1 MAKTARTG
9 RVRDGALLELI
20 GDVIGLLDIV
30 ELRRGLL
37 DAMHRMLP
45 CDYVSLNDIGPGR
58 DEVVA
63 IMEPD
68 VPGLMSAWV
77 RHAHENPLLRHLQR
91 TLDGR
96 AYRFSDV
103 IASDALHALP
113 LYREVYAPMGVEHQL
128 AFSLPASPNRVLAI
142 ALSRGRHD
150 FSDAE
155 RDLVNAAR
163 PFLIQAYLN
172 AIAHETLRGERAGLA
187 AAPDTEALTAAGLT
201 AREAEVVRLL
211 ALGRSN
217 QHIAAELQISDRTV
231 GKHLEH
237 CFRKL
242 GVADRSSASTRA
254 WEISEQAAAARRGL
268 GLAAGGAGAAVL
280 AAVR

>member
-187 AAPDTEALTAAGLT
+187 AAPTP
-201 AREAEVVRLL
+201 
-211 ALGRSN
+211 
-217 QHIAAELQISDRTV
+217 
-231 GKHLEH
+231 
-237 CFRKL
+237 
-242 GVADRSSASTRA
+242 TR
-254 WEISEQAAAARRGL
+254 
-268 GLAAGGAGAAVL
+268 
-280 AAVR
+280 